1 MLDNKFNDKKTNEF
15 LSYLMN
21 LSYNK
26 KCADCG
32 KPNPSWATVTYSFFI
47 CYDCSS
53 LHRSLG
59 VHKSKVK
66 STQMDAWSIEELR
79 RMYIGGNKNTTKL
92 AESANT
98 FQRYE
103 DTGDFV
109 DDLDR
114 RERESRKSEP
124 GDSFMSHTKPKSIN
138 IGSVNVEKKSKPKFS
153 DFIESEDETAD
164 LPKCEKPK
172 EESVEVESSQDGEVP
187 SLIISKPQKKT
198 LNRTRSPF
206 SFSIKEHEGEN

>member
-1 MLDNKFNDKKTNEF
+1 
-15 LSYLMN
+15 MN

-32 KPNPSWATVTYSFFI
+32 KSNPSWATVTYSFFI

-59 VHKSKVK
+59 VHRSKVK

-79 RMYIGGNKNTTKL
+79 RMYVGGNKNTTKL
-92 AESANT
+92 SENTDT

-103 DTGDFV
+103 NTEDFIE
-109 DDLDR
+109 DIDR
-114 RERESRKSEP
+114 RVIESRKNEP
-124 GDSFMSHTKPKSIN
+124 GDSFMNSMKPKTVKIGSIN
-138 IGSVNVEKKSKPKFS
+138 IEKRSMPKFS
-153 DFIESEDETAD
+153 DVIEVSEETEE
-164 LPKCEKPK
+164 LPKYKK
-172 EESVEVESSQDGEVP
+172 EENLEIELSQEREETS

-198 LNRTRSPF
+198 LNRSRSPF
-206 SFSIKEHEGEN
+206 SFSIKEHREDEN